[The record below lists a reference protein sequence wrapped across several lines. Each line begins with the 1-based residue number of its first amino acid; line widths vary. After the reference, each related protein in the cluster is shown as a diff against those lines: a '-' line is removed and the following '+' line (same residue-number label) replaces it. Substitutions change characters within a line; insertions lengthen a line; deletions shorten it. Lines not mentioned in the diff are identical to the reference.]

1 MRFRRSLLVVALS
14 AGLAGPALAA
24 DPWPAEAVS
33 AATNLTPVEG
43 PEPNEFHADLSG
55 LAWNPATRRLWVV
68 RNGPG
73 ADNSK
78 LWALREDGAGGW
90 AVDEKDGRRAEWTG
104 FGDLEDVTLADY
116 AERTVFVIVEGE
128 ERIKEFDVSV
138 YGVRTL
144 RNDWNTRGYLPLN
157 GGSGAEGIAFVPDEF
172 LAAQGFVDASG
183 NPYRSRRGMGGLMF
197 VGHQNGG
204 SVFAFDLD
212 RSDGTFDFVG
222 EYRTSYPETAALAF
236 DRSLGALY
244 AWHDDGYDT
253 LEKCRLSSQPVAGQA
268 WRRLDTIRVFT
279 GPDHA
284 NNEGMALFPVEECRD
299 GHRPFLMAVDDGGP
313 NSLFQYRHF
322 SEGCESL
329 TVDAARGDAPP
340 ERLQLRWNLGPAPYT
355 LRRATTP
362 GFRDSV
368 VLVDRQDV
376 TAYDDDVMH
385 DGQTYFYRLD

>member
-1 MRFRRSLLVVALS
+1 MRFAGLLVVV
-14 AGLAGPALAA
+14 ALAA
-24 DPWPAEAVS
+24 VPGGPAFAIDPWPAEPKP

-43 PEPNEFHADLSG
+43 PEPNDFHADLSG
-55 LAWNPATRRLWVV
+55 LAWNPATRRLWGV

-90 AVDEKDGRRAEWTG
+90 VVDEQDGRRAEWTG
-104 FGDLEDVTLADY
+104 FGDLEDVTQADY
-116 AERTVFVIVEGE
+116 GESVVYMIVEGE
-128 ERIKEFDVSV
+128 ERIREYDVSV

-144 RNDWNTRGYLPLN
+144 RNDWNTRSYLPLN
-157 GGSGAEGIAFVPDEF
+157 GSSGAEGITFVPDEF
-172 LAAQGFVDASG
+172 LAAQGFVDGAG

-236 DRSLGALY
+236 DRSLGVLY

-253 LEKCRLSSQPVAGQA
+253 LEKCRLSSQPVAGQT
-268 WRRLDTIRVFT
+268 WRRLDSIRVFA

-284 NNEGMALFPVEECRD
+284 NNEGVALFPVEECRD
-299 GHRPFLMAVDDGGP
+299 GHRPFFMAVDGGGP
-313 NSLFQYRHF
+313 DSLFEYRQF
-322 SEGCESL
+322 SDGCESL
-329 TVDAARGDAPP
+329 MVDAGVSKSPT
-340 ERLQLRWNLGPAPYT
+340 ERVELRWNLGPAPYT

-362 GFRDSV
+362 GFRDGV
-368 VLVDRQDV
+368 VLVDHQNV

-385 DGQTYFYRLD
+385 DGLTYFYRLD